1 LGEHHREADYEQGV
15 MVDVGPGVGALI
27 IYAGDGMRG
36 QEIEISRAGHDSERV
51 HTDLLRRRTARGF
64 VYAAV
69 FGSLAE
75 GEYQLWHESQPS
87 PVTLVIEGGQVTELD
102 WR

>member
-1 LGEHHREADYEQGV
+1 MQPQDSLVLDIGGHI
-15 MVDVGPGVGALI
+15 GALVI
-27 IYAGDGMRG
+27 HAGPDHVET
-36 QEIEISRAGHDSERV
+36 EIEISPAGHGSERV
-51 HTDLLRRRTARGF
+51 HTYVLRRRPARGF
-64 VYAAV
+64 MYAAV

-87 PVTLVIEGGQVTELD
+87 PVTVEIEGGQVTELD